1 MINNRFQVRQTTEEL
16 QELDKVLIA
25 LGYKKSDGT
34 AARADW
40 FRDMKRKAI
49 QESEQ
54 KLKEENKK

>member
-16 QELDKVLIA
+16 QELDKVLIT

-54 KLKEENKK
+54 KLKEEK